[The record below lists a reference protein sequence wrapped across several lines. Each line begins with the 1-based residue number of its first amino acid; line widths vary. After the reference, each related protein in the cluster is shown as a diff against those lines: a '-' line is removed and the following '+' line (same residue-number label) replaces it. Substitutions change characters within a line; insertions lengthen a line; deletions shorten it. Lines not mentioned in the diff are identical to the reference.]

1 MKLTLLFLV
10 DSFSLKPKKVSMKN
24 SIVKDKSFAF
34 AVRIVNLYQHI
45 SENKK
50 EFILSKQLVRSG
62 TSIGANINEALQ
74 GSSKRDFINKMN
86 ISLKEAQETEYWL
99 RLLHETHYLS
109 EREFQSIYDDSVE
122 LLKML
127 TSIVKT
133 SRENES
139 AK

>member
-1 MKLTLLFLV
+1 
-10 DSFSLKPKKVSMKN
+10 MKN
-24 SIVKDKSFAF
+24 SIVKEKSFVF
-34 AVRIVNLYQHI
+34 AVGIVKLYQHI

-62 TSIGANINEALQ
+62 TSIGANISEALQ
-74 GSSKRDFINKMN
+74 AASKRDFVNKMN

-109 EREFQSIYDDSVE
+109 EKEFQSLYQDSVE
-122 LLKML
+122 LIKML

-133 SRENES
+133 SRTNLD
-139 AK
+139 KPH

>member
-1 MKLTLLFLV
+1 
-10 DSFSLKPKKVSMKN
+10 MKN

-34 AVRIVNLYQHI
+34 AVRIVKLYQHI

-99 RLLHETHYLS
+99 RLLHETNYLS

-133 SRENES
+133 SRENKS
-139 AK
+139 AE

>member
-1 MKLTLLFLV
+1 
-10 DSFSLKPKKVSMKN
+10 MKN
-24 SIVKDKSFAF
+24 SIIKEKSFVF
-34 AVRIVNLYQHI
+34 AVRIVKLYQHI

-50 EFILSKQLVRSG
+50 EFVLSKQLVRSG

-99 RLLHETHYLS
+99 RLLNETHYLS
-109 EREFQSIYDDSVE
+109 DREFQSIYEDSIE

-133 SRENES
+133 SRENEN
-139 AK
+139 AQ

>member
-1 MKLTLLFLV
+1 
-10 DSFSLKPKKVSMKN
+10 MKN
-24 SIVKDKSFAF
+24 SIIKEKSFVF
-34 AVRIVNLYQHI
+34 AVRIVKLYQHI

-50 EFILSKQLVRSG
+50 EFVLSKQLVRSG

-109 EREFQSIYDDSVE
+109 DREFQSIYEDSIE

-133 SRENES
+133 SRENEN
-139 AK
+139 AQ

>member
-1 MKLTLLFLV
+1 MK
-10 DSFSLKPKKVSMKN
+10 DSIIKE
-24 SIVKDKSFAF
+24 KSFVF
-34 AVRIVNLYQHI
+34 AVRIVKLYQHI

-50 EFILSKQLVRSG
+50 EFVLSKQLVRSG

-109 EREFQSIYDDSVE
+109 DREFQSIYEDSIE

-133 SRENES
+133 SRENEN
-139 AK
+139 AQ

>member
-1 MKLTLLFLV
+1 
-10 DSFSLKPKKVSMKN
+10 MKN

-34 AVRIVNLYQHI
+34 AVRIVKLYQHI

-99 RLLHETHYLS
+99 RLLYETNYLS

-133 SRENES
+133 SRENQS
-139 AK
+139 AQ